1 MSPTESERPS
11 PSSRLRALQETLAR
25 ASDERIAQVVAAID
39 GLPRR
44 GAADAIIAPLRP
56 RLALLRPGRPLHWSR
71 LLFLPLDPLI
81 VPTARW
87 RPGEPTIPRGAL
99 AHLGSAVRI
108 GMGDAAEAIA
118 RGIANRTTA
127 EAGICAEFG
136 GLLWPAAARALAA
149 AAAPDG
155 WAESGFAAD
164 GFGPLAHDVA
174 VALERIL
181 PIDTVR
187 AETEL
192 GVTLQFA
199 ALQPILSSATNR
211 GPTALAMVVTL
222 LLTRLPQAGPLLDC
236 GTLEEA
242 PLREAIVRAR
252 AVLLARIEAPG
263 GVEALVVGSAL
274 ADAAAAVRQV
284 GALLCGLRDFGGTA
298 EVRRREAAIRQRLDA
313 GCRARFTA
321 GLADDFI
328 ARLQA
333 PSSEP
338 DPATLPVIE
347 ATARSLRALEGE
359 ARTVG
364 SAELYDTLL
373 REAAATVKALPYGG
387 ALSLVDKVRLVEIL
401 LGPDEALAVL
411 EAAA

>member
-1 MSPTESERPS
+1 MSRTEPERQS
-11 PSSRLRALQETLAR
+11 PKLRALQETLAR
-25 ASDERIAQVVAAID
+25 ASDERVTQVVAAID

-44 GAADAIIAPLRP
+44 GVADAIIAPLRP

-99 AHLGSAVRI
+99 PHLSSGVRI
-108 GMGDAAEAIA
+108 GMGDATETIV
-118 RGIANRTTA
+118 RGIANGTTA
-127 EAGICAEFG
+127 DAGICAEFG
-136 GLLWPAAARALAA
+136 GLLWPMAARVLSLAT
-149 AAAPDG
+149 APDG
-155 WAESGFAAD
+155 WAGSGFPAD
-164 GFGPLAHDVA
+164 AFAPLAHDVA
-174 VALERIL
+174 VALEQVL
-181 PIDTVR
+181 AIDTVR

-192 GVTLQFA
+192 GVPLQFS
-199 ALQPILSSATNR
+199 ALQPILSSATDR

-236 GTLEEA
+236 STLEQA
-242 PLREAIVRAR
+242 PLREAIVCAR
-252 AVLLARIEAPG
+252 AVLLARIEEPG

-274 ADAAAAVRQV
+274 ANTAAAVRQID
-284 GALLCGLRDFGGTA
+284 ALLCGLRNSGGT
-298 EVRRREAAIRQRLDA
+298 EVKEREASIRRRLDA
-313 GCRARFTA
+313 GCRARFAA

-328 ARLQA
+328 ARLHA
-333 PSSEP
+333 AASEP
-338 DPATLPVIE
+338 ASATLPIIE
-347 ATARSLRALEGE
+347 ATARNLRALEGE
-359 ARTVG
+359 ARTIG

-373 REAAATVKALPYGG
+373 REAAAAVKTLPSGG